1 MLKCPY
7 CKSKNSKRIEAIISQ
22 GSKEIDLGTLVGL
35 GGFGGSGSS
44 GMKLGVLGGKAST
57 KGKIQST
64 LSKRLNSMRPK
75 KPGCIISY
83 FLTGMMLILVIYG
96 IASETAKSDE
106 MIPTIIF
113 LALFSWWS
121 YSIYKRRKSHPEKL
135 DKFKRTWYCFD
146 CDKLSLTRK

>member
-22 GSKEIDLGTLVGL
+22 GSKEVDLGTLVGL
-35 GGFGGSGSS
+35 GGFGGSGKS
-44 GMKLGVLGGKAST
+44 GMKVGALGGKAST
-57 KGKIQST
+57 KGVIQST

-75 KPGCIISY
+75 KPGI
-83 FLTGMMLILVIYG
+83 FALIFFG
-96 IASETAKSDE
+96 
-106 MIPTIIF
+106 P
-113 LALFSWWS
+113 ALFIGALVGIFSPNGQVAGFIMGLIFVYWA
-121 YSIYKRRKSHPEKL
+121 YNTYQGRKHFPERL